1 MKLKTTKLEFPFY
14 VGEFDKLRSTIVLK
28 ALAQEVE
35 EHENHL
41 IVKYDEDNDT
51 AIYQFMLLL
60 MENDN
65 VEYNLYI

>member
-1 MKLKTTKLEFPFY
+1 MNLKTTKLEFPFY
-14 VGEFDKLRSTIVLK
+14 VGEFARLRSTIVLK

-60 MENDN
+60 MENDI